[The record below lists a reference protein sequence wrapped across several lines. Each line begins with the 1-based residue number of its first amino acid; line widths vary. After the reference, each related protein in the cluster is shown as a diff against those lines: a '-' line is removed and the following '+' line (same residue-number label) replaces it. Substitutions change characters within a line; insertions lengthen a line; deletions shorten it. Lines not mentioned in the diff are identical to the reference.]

1 MPFRGRRHVRRLGL
15 APRPA
20 ACKSGGAPPCLARLF
35 DPNQALSELGAPERH
50 GNSGHGNRRRPRP
63 FQPPLRTIYVI
74 RGYSS
79 PPPDFKI
86 RRSLDGGRSFG
97 DPLPVDLCS
106 AFNNTTCD
114 VGRPGIAVGNGGGA
128 YNVDPNLAA
137 GGVAGFRSVD
147 HGLSWVPGVVF
158 TGFGGGVSIGTG
170 AATGGGVG
178 GGVDAS

>member
-114 VGRPGIAVGNGGGA
+114 VGRPGIAVGNGGA
-128 YNVDPNLAA
+128 ASILHPNLPPR
-137 GGVAGFRSVD
+137 GGAGFRSGGP
-147 HGLSWVPGVVF
+147 GLSLLP
-158 TGFGGGVSIGTG
+158 
-170 AATGGGVG
+170 VG
-178 GGVDAS
+178 